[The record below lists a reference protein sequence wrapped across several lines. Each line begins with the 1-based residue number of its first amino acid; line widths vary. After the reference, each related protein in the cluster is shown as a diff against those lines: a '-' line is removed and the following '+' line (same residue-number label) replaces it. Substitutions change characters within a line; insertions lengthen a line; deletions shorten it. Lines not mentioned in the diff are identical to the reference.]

1 MSQVCTN
8 EHEDSKEIDEYEE
21 NEKKSDEIDYDFDL
35 TEEEYEEYE
44 NVILPETMWGEIY
57 YIYCMVKRIITS
69 PKDREFQKYLLKRQI
84 RIYGRWRKTRKK

>member
-1 MSQVCTN
+1 MIITKDYIVPPEET
-8 EHEDSKEIDEYEE
+8 EEEY
-21 NEKKSDEIDYDFDL
+21 
-35 TEEEYEEYE
+35 EEYEEYE

-84 RIYGRWRKTRKK
+84 RIYRRWRQVRKK